1 MEQQKLP
8 NATASI
14 VLGSISFICCCFSA
28 GIGGLIL
35 SGIAFILARK
45 DEKLYAEQP
54 EAYSNFSQVKT
65 AKIIAI
71 IGLALAA
78 IALIMSIYSIV
89 SAGGWE
95 AYMEQQKDIYRQM
108 GIEIE

>member
-8 NATASI
+8 NATTSI

-35 SGIAFILARK
+35 SGIAYFLAKK

-54 EAYSNFSQVKT
+54 DLYSNFSQVKT

-71 IGLALAA
+71 IGLVLAI
-78 IALIMSIYSIV
+78 IALGMSIYSIV
-89 SAGGWE
+89 AAGGWE
-95 AYMEQQKDIYRQM
+95 GYMEQQREIYKQM
-108 GIEIE
+108 GIEI